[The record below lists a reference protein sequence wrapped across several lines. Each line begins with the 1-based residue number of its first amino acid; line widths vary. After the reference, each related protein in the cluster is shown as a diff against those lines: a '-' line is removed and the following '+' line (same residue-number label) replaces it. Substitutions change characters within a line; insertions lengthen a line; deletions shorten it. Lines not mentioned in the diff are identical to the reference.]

1 MAITAK
7 IKYLRIAPRKMRLV
21 ADLIRGKSAKEAKNL
36 LHFTIKKGTQDFLKL
51 LESAIS
57 AAKNNLQIEESAL
70 YIKKLT
76 VDEGPKLKRWMPR
89 ARGQATPLQL
99 KTSHINLILEEI
111 KGNNLKSKDTP
122 GDELRSSSRLA
133 NARVAEAGQL
143 AKAEKTPRTDKAV
156 ERPRFKQEKEMPKP
170 KTEREARK
178 IFKRQVF

>member
-51 LESAIS
+51 LDSAIS
-57 AAKNNLQIEESAL
+57 AAKNNLHIEESAL

-111 KGNNLKSKDTP
+111 KGNNLKGKDAV
-122 GDELRSSSRLA
+122 G
-133 NARVAEAGQL
+133 EADQPVKSEKSPR
-143 AKAEKTPRTDKAV
+143 ADKAAEK
-156 ERPRFKQEKEMPKP
+156 PRFKQERGMPKP